1 METER
6 STRRIASLARALA
19 DPTRVAILRSLAG
32 GERCVCDL
40 TDELAAAQSRL
51 SFHLKILKDAGLISA
66 RPEGRMTYYALRR
79 GSASDLGEFL
89 EGLRRATKGRR

>member
-1 METER
+1 MDSR
-6 STRRIASLARALA
+6 PSARRISTLAQALA
-19 DPTRVAILRSLAG
+19 DPTRVAILESLAG

-40 TDELAAAQSRL
+40 TDELVAAQSRL

-79 GSASDLGEFL
+79 RPASDLGAF
-89 EGLRRATKGRR
+89 LRRLGRTAKERA